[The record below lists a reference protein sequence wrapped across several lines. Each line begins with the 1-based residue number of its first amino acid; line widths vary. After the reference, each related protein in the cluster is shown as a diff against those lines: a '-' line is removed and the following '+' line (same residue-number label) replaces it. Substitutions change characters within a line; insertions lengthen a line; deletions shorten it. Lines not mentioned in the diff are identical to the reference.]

1 MAASFGVDPFD
12 KNDGLPLDLLDTEGF
27 FSSEQ
32 LGVSELD
39 MAGLAD
45 VDLVSLDRQLGE
57 AGEGAVT
64 QLEGWPSPVVDVNLN
79 CAEMSLSEIDQHL
92 AEAAGQECLEED
104 FQKMLNEWETHI
116 GSLSGS
122 ESEALPPVSE
132 NTTTQPQQKIQTSP
146 HQPLRLASPHH
157 RQLPVSSGLRS
168 PVLPRPGVTYTGV
181 AGLGPRVTNRSSPSY
196 ITSVPVP
203 ALSPLRSPPVSPPS
217 SSRDWFLA
225 PTSSCP
231 PATLPDTIKF
241 SNCTSD
247 LSTTLENQKRRM
259 EWLESKFHSA
269 QPQHEQPG
277 SNVKI
282 IAAVSPGKDGQSTTR
297 ILSSRSVKDTLP
309 RELIEK
315 IKAASQG
322 RKTIAIIEPVNK
334 DRNVRGMVSGVQPMS
349 RSKPWQP
356 STQAKWRHVGIVSP
370 LQSHNISDHD
380 YCSPNKPAVKGGI
393 RRNPLSS
400 PTQPTYCPVPVK
412 QEVDSLS
419 QVLSVGSNTDLT
431 FARQELSPAG
441 SVKGRDSGLESEEM
455 SDASEDGLYDK
466 LPPYLTSVS
475 VQTGQDCEQQ
485 YSRMPQYLTTTST
498 KHRQSLLKTNLVK
511 QDMLEVQGVSDIVGE
526 NDTPVTT
533 TEDNERKER
542 VESRGRENSS
552 DGKRGSCSR
561 DRERRHRRR
570 SRSRSPRSS
579 NKSRGSGSR
588 DSRRRSRSSSR
599 RHRRR
604 SGSRYRSRSR
614 RSSWGRRSDRLED
627 GAVYD
632 REKEKKEQERRHRQQ
647 ERQRQVEER
656 RVVYVGRIQEG
667 TLKADLRSRFQVF
680 GPIVDI
686 SVHFRDHG
694 DNYGFVTFQYKVD
707 AYAAV
712 EHGNDDPSLPQLDL
726 CFGGRRAFCKEK
738 YFDLDDVEDGGLKGD
753 RVDFDQLLAAA
764 RVTSS

>member
-1 MAASFGVDPFD
+1 
-12 KNDGLPLDLLDTEGF
+12 
-27 FSSEQ
+27 
-32 LGVSELD
+32 
-39 MAGLAD
+39 
-45 VDLVSLDRQLGE
+45 
-57 AGEGAVT
+57 
-64 QLEGWPSPVVDVNLN
+64 
-79 CAEMSLSEIDQHL
+79 
-92 AEAAGQECLEED
+92 
-104 FQKMLNEWETHI
+104 MLNEWETHI
-116 GSLSGS
+116 GSLTGN
-122 ESEALPPVSE
+122 ENEALPIISE
-132 NTTTQPQQKIQTSP
+132 PPAAQSQPKVTSSP
-146 HQPLRLASPHH
+146 HQQLRLASPLN

-168 PVLPRPGVTYTGV
+168 PVLPRPGVTYTRV

-231 PATLPDTIKF
+231 PTTLPDTIKF

-259 EWLESKFHSA
+259 EWLESNFQRSSSN
-269 QPQHEQPG
+269 QEQSG

-334 DRNVRGMVSGVQPMS
+334 DRNNVRGVMSGVGGGMG

-380 YCSPNKPAVKGGI
+380 YCSPNKPALKGAV
-393 RRNPLSS
+393 RRNTISS

-412 QEVDSLS
+412 QEVDCMS

-431 FARQELSPAG
+431 FARQELSPVG

-475 VQTGQDCEQQ
+475 VQTGQDGDQQ
-485 YSRMPQYLTTTST
+485 YSRMPQYLTTTTT

-511 QDMLEVQGVSDIVGE
+511 QDIVEVQSDLVGE
-526 NDTPVTT
+526 SDNSNIGVTATP
-533 TEDNERKER
+533 ESDRKDR
-542 VESRGRENSS
+542 VENKVRDNSS
-552 DGKRGSCSR
+552 DAKRGSCSR
-561 DRERRHRRR
+561 DRERRQRRR
-570 SRSRSPRSS
+570 SRSRSRSPRDK

-599 RHRRR
+599 RRRRR

-614 RSSWGRRSDRLED
+614 RSSWGRRNERLED

-667 TLKADLRSRFQVF
+667 TLKADLRSR
-680 GPIVDI
+680 
-686 SVHFRDHG
+686 
-694 DNYGFVTFQYKVD
+694 
-707 AYAAV
+707 
-712 EHGNDDPSLPQLDL
+712 
-726 CFGGRRAFCKEK
+726 
-738 YFDLDDVEDGGLKGD
+738 KGD
-753 RVDFDQLLAAA
+753 
-764 RVTSS
+764 T